1 MEATQEIKS
10 PIPSNRMIH
19 CVCASQENKYGKK
32 NNSKGTK
39 REFVARLGWI
49 IARSTAFT
57 LHGYS
62 NISGLIPAKVICK
75 QIRIMEANNMQHFS
89 TLFDKQLYMFRTDL
103 LSIIR
108 SLDTVQQLIFV
119 VLVI

>member
-1 MEATQEIKS
+1 
-10 PIPSNRMIH
+10 MIH
-19 CVCASQENKYGKK
+19 GVCASQENKYGKK
-32 NNSKGTK
+32 YNPKGTK
-39 REFVARLGWI
+39 REFVATFGWI
-49 IARSTAFT
+49 IAQNIAFT

-62 NISGLIPAKVICK
+62 NLSGLIPAKVIC
-75 QIRIMEANNMQHFS
+75 INNRIMEANNMQYFS

-119 VLVI
+119 VLVLLIVC